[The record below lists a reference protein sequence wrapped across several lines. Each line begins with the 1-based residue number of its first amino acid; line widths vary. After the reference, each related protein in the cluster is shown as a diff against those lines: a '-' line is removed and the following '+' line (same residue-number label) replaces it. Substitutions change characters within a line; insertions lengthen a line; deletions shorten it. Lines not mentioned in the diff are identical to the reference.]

1 MQMWKTHLQ
10 DSRTGDLHP
19 ISSRPCR
26 AYHNATAADRLQ
38 RRLSSIVFGKQGET
52 DMETHGKNCSFAVF
66 PFLKTRDKVS
76 IGGLTFRSTEDTDG
90 LTHEQT
96 ECVREISEMLF
107 LQDNLRIKSASYA
120 ALPFVDL
127 THEPIDLQNVR
138 NVQSVVAYCYAL
150 PRHEFG
156 DLFLSSEH
164 ASMAILTPSKVSIY
178 LVRPDFHVDVIGPA
192 SGLGAD
198 EHGQV
203 DGYAGLYNFRHYF
216 WAAKGSR
223 LYGPRPHITLNHS
236 QSLCIDLA
244 RFIQGRT
251 DYRLLIKLLEKPDTS
266 SSLRIFTALRWFN
279 EANKEAN
286 EQSAAIVNLSIAFE
300 ALLSLPIDE
309 KTDRLTDAISLLLG
323 RIPRLDIWARQFY
336 DARSQIVH
344 EGDTQRLR
352 FVPAGSQKKNESPMY
367 QSLISYG
374 RQIFQLCLG
383 TLLTGIELAEN
394 AGLEDKLIT
403 NQERFQKI
411 CMVLSDESIGARE
424 RLERTVPIVAAI
436 RQYRYVP
443 ETGLQIEAMLGATRS
458 AAKTLLEENEVASD
472 ELREQLRRFS
482 TAERTNAHFWE
493 LDALRGLHDI
503 FQNKSTVEMECSEP
517 VRDLVDVVWNY
528 VFMHYFWIKEHIIYK
543 KPKTG
548 TTETR
553 AEPGGTP
560 DRR

>member
-1 MQMWKTHLQ
+1 M
-10 DSRTGDLHP
+10 
-19 ISSRPCR
+19 I
-26 AYHNATAADRLQ
+26 
-38 RRLSSIVFGKQGET
+38 SIVRQTGET
-52 DMETHGKNCSFAVF
+52 DMETNGKNCSFAVF
-66 PFLKTRDKVS
+66 PFLKTKDKLS
-76 IGGLTFRSTEDTDG
+76 IGGLTFRSSEDTDG
-90 LTHEQT
+90 LAPEQA
-96 ECVREISEMLF
+96 ECVRQISEMLF
-107 LQDNLRIKSASYA
+107 LQDNFRIKSASYA
-120 ALPFVDL
+120 VLPFVDL
-127 THEPIDLQNVR
+127 THEPVDLQHIR
-138 NVQSVVAYCYAL
+138 NVQAVVAYCYAL

-178 LVRPDFHVDVIGPA
+178 LVRPDFHVDVTGPVFD
-192 SGLGAD
+192 LGAD

-223 LYGPRPHITLNHS
+223 LYGPKPHITLNHS
-236 QSLCIDLA
+236 QSLGIDIA
-244 RFIQGRT
+244 RFLQGRT
-251 DYRLLIKLLEKPDTS
+251 DYRLLIKLLDKPETS

-286 EQSAAIVNLSIAFE
+286 EQSAAIVNLSIALE

-309 KTDRLTDAISLLLG
+309 KTNRLTDAISLLLG

-336 DARSQIVH
+336 EARSQIVH

-352 FVPAGSQKKNESPMY
+352 FVPAGSKKKNESPLY

-383 TLLTGIELAEN
+383 TLLTGTELAEN

-411 CMVLSDESIGARE
+411 CMVLSDESTEARE
-424 RLERTVPIVAAI
+424 RLERIMPIVAAI

-443 ETGLQIEAMLGATRS
+443 ETGLQIDAMLGATRS
-458 AAKTLLEENEVASD
+458 AAKRLLEQNEVASD
-472 ELREQLRRFS
+472 ELREQLERFS
-482 TAERTNAHFWE
+482 TAERTNNHFQE
-493 LDALRGLHDI
+493 LDALRGLNDI
-503 FQNKSTVEMECSEP
+503 FQNRATLEMDCSQS

-528 VFMHYFWIKEHIIYK
+528 VFMHYFWIKDLITNK
-543 KPKTG
+543 KPKNGST
-548 TTETR
+548 
-553 AEPGGTP
+553 
-560 DRR
+560 

>member
-1 MQMWKTHLQ
+1 
-10 DSRTGDLHP
+10 
-19 ISSRPCR
+19 
-26 AYHNATAADRLQ
+26 
-38 RRLSSIVFGKQGET
+38 
-52 DMETHGKNCSFAVF
+52 METRGKNCSFAVF
-66 PFLKTRDKVS
+66 PFLKTKDKVS
-76 IGGLTFRSTEDTDG
+76 IGGLTFRSTEDTEG
-90 LTHEQT
+90 LTPEQA

-120 ALPFVDL
+120 VLPFVDL
-127 THEPIDLQNVR
+127 SHDPIGLQHIR
-138 NVQSVVAYCYAL
+138 NVQAVVAYCYAL

-164 ASMAILTPSKVSIY
+164 ASLAILTPSKVSIY

-192 SGLGAD
+192 SDLGAD

-216 WAAKGSR
+216 WTVKGSR
-223 LYGPRPHITLNHS
+223 LYGPKPHITLNHS
-236 QSLCIDLA
+236 QSLCIDLIS
-244 RFIQGRT
+244 FIQGRT
-251 DYRLLIKLLEKPDTS
+251 DYRLLIKLLDKPETS

-344 EGDTQRLR
+344 EGDTQRLC
-352 FVPAGSQKKNESPMY
+352 FVPAGSQKKNESPLY

-374 RQIFQLCLG
+374 RQIFQFCLG
-383 TLLTGIELAEN
+383 TLLTGTELAEN

-424 RLERTVPIVAAI
+424 RLERIVPIVAAI
-436 RQYRYVP
+436 KQYRYVP

-458 AAKTLLEENEVASD
+458 AAKRILEQNEVTSND
-472 ELREQLRRFS
+472 LREQLERFS
-482 TAERTNAHFWE
+482 TAGRTDDHFLE
-493 LDALRGLHDI
+493 LDALRGLHGI
-503 FQNKSTVEMECSEP
+503 FQNKSVMEMGCTEP

-528 VFMHYFWIKEHIIYK
+528 VFTHYFWIKERNTET
-543 KPKTG
+543 KPKKEI
-548 TTETR
+548 TETH
-553 AEPGGTP
+553 AEPSGAP
-560 DRR
+560 DRL